1 LEDAYSRLWG
11 PNRTLFSRPLRKNL
25 AKLDGP
31 SRAIFLAYQP
41 AIPNPRWGKLGFS
54 SGL

>member
-1 LEDAYSRLWG
+1 L
-11 PNRTLFSRPLRKNL
+11 
-25 AKLDGP
+25 
-31 SRAIFLAYQP
+31 RAILLAYQR